1 VTGAKRAAWSVGLGL
16 LATLALPVAIVA
28 TRYSGSY
35 DLLHAA
41 VAIPFAMVAGIAA
54 IVLARRV
61 RALNRARLEGAG
73 GGKAAAWGRIF
84 GILGVC
90 LAASATISVAVYGVL
105 IAAD

>member
-1 VTGAKRAAWSVGLGL
+1 MTGEKRAAWSVGLGL
-16 LATLALPVAIVA
+16 LATLALPVAILA

-41 VAIPFAMVAGIAA
+41 VAIPIAMAAGITA
-54 IVLARRV
+54 IILARRV
-61 RALNRARLEGAG
+61 RALNRARLGAG
-73 GGKAAAWGRIF
+73 GGKTAAWGRVF

-105 IAAD
+105 ISAD